1 MATDSTHSRLDPD
14 WPPYAP
20 PTGWLAEKIAFLVQ
34 WRNDRLFGFL
44 RFFKPILA
52 MPKDGPVFVT
62 RYDDVME
69 VLHNPTTFRVMYKP
83 MIDKSVGKF
92 MLSHDASVYNR
103 RDKGMMRSLIQEK
116 DLARVKKQVSKISR
130 RCIER
135 RKSDR
140 PFEVV
145 SNLSRRAPILLTEKY
160 FGFVGPDIETMM
172 RWSRDTQY
180 DFFHNQQMNGRI
192 HDNNLI
198 AGREMRHYIKKVL
211 LPKRRKELKK
221 NPDLDDIVSRLL
233 KVEMPKSIGWDHDRV
248 IVNIIGLL
256 VGGVE
261 TTSQAVVQILDQ
273 LFKNP
278 RALDGA
284 EQAARHNDDS
294 RLYEYCWEALRM
306 NPINPVLFRRC
317 DKDYRIAAGT
327 FRTKK
332 VKAGRIVVVG
342 TRSAMKDSRE
352 IKRPKKFRTGRPD
365 SHYLHLGVGMHR
377 CLGDYVS
384 KVQVPEI
391 VKQLLLKKNL
401 RRAPGSAGQIDFRNG
416 PFPES
421 FSVLFDD

>member
-1 MATDSTHSRLDPD
+1 MSTDSTHSRLDPD

-20 PTGWLAEKIAFLVQ
+20 PSGWLAEKLAFMIQ
-34 WRNDRLFGFL
+34 WRNDTLFGFL

-52 MPKDGPVFVT
+52 LPKGGPVLVS
-62 RYDDVME
+62 RYDDVLE
-69 VLHNPTTFRVMYKP
+69 ILHNPKSFGVMYKP
-83 MIDKSVGKF
+83 MIDKSVGKY
-92 MLSHDASVYNR
+92 MLAHDNSVYNQ
-103 RDKGMMRSLIQEK
+103 RDKGVMRSLIQEK
-116 DLARVKKQVSKISR
+116 DLKHVQKVVAKISR
-130 RCIER
+130 KCIER
-135 RKSDR
+135 GDKGR

-145 SNLSRRAPILLTEKY
+145 SLLSRRAPILLTDKY
-160 FGFVGPDIETMM
+160 FGFAGPDIKTMM
-172 RWSRDTQY
+172 RWSRATQY
-180 DFFHNQQMNGRI
+180 DFFHNQEMSGSV

-198 AGREMRHYIKKVL
+198 AGQEMREYLKKVL
-211 LPKRRKELKK
+211 LPARRKQLKK
-221 NPDLDDIVSRLL
+221 NPDLDDIVSRML

-248 IVNIIGLL
+248 IVNVIGLL

-273 LFKNP
+273 FFKHP
-278 RALDGA
+278 KALEGA

-294 RLYEYCWEALRM
+294 RLYEYCWEALRF
-306 NPINPVLFRRC
+306 NPINPVLFRKC
-317 DKDYRIAAGT
+317 NEDYRIAAGT

-332 VKAGRIVVVG
+332 IKAGRVVIVG
-342 TRSAMKDSRE
+342 SRSAMKDSRE

-391 VKQLLLKKNL
+391 IKALLLKKNL
-401 RRAPGSAGQIDFRNG
+401 RRAPGSAGQINFKDG

-421 FSVLFDD
+421 FSVVFDD